1 VNDLAWMTRRQ
12 RDGGI
17 DRVPLPDDVPG
28 ALWLCGKHAIGP
40 DHERAIAETG
50 AHAVVVSLV
59 EEYELI
65 DRYPAYV
72 AWLREHRGHRAV
84 WWPVP
89 DLHAPELEPTVALI
103 DELVTRLRAGET
115 LLMHCAAGIGRTGT
129 MAVCVLVAFGTP
141 LDEALRIVGEARPMA
156 GPEVGT
162 QRELVEAFAA
172 RQAG

>member
-1 VNDLAWMTRRQ
+1 MEALAWMSRRQ

-17 DRVPLPDDVPG
+17 DRVPLPGDVLG

-50 AHAVVVSLV
+50 TDATVVSLV
-59 EEYELI
+59 EEYELL

-72 AWLREHRGHRAV
+72 AWLRAQRGARAV

-89 DLHAPELEPTVALI
+89 DLHAPGLDATVV
-103 DELVTRLRAGET
+103 LVDDLAARLRSGET

-129 MAVCVLVAFGTP
+129 IAVCVLLALGEP
-141 LDEALRIVGEARPMA
+141 IEDALRIVGEARPLA
-156 GPEVGT
+156 GPEAGP
-162 QRELVEAFAA
+162 QRDLIEEFAA
-172 RQAG
+172 RLRG

>member
-1 VNDLAWMTRRQ
+1 MEGVAWLSRRQ
-12 RDGGI
+12 QDGGI
-17 DRVPLPDDVPG
+17 DRVPLPDEVPG

-50 AHAVVVSLV
+50 AHATVVSLV

-72 AWLREHRGHRAV
+72 AWLREHRGRRAV

-89 DLHAPELEPTVALI
+89 DLHAPTLDATV
-103 DELVTRLRAGET
+103 ELVDDLVARLRAGES

-129 MAVCVLVAFGTP
+129 MAVCVLVAFGTT
-141 LDEALRIVGEARPMA
+141 LDGALRTVGEARPMA
-156 GPEVGT
+156 GPEVGA

-172 RQAG
+172 LLAG